1 MKDVI
6 KTHWDQNPM
15 NYNDKIHDFSINDL
29 TQDYFSQI
37 DSIFYKKAFFAQD
50 SGMSLFSKIID
61 YSSLEEKNVLVIGCG
76 LGSITEQLV
85 HSGANVT
92 AIDLSSTSVKATRK
106 RLSMTSNNNW
116 KIMKMD
122 A

>member
-1 MKDVI
+1 MKVVI

-15 NYNDKIHDFSINDL
+15 NYNDKIHDLSINDL

-76 LGSITEQLV
+76 WGGMALQIAKDTGAKVKGITLSENQYTTALRRAQEEGLGEKV
-85 HSGANVT
+85 
-92 AIDLSSTSVKATRK
+92 
-106 RLSMTSNNNW
+106 
-116 KIMKMD
+116 
-122 A
+122 